1 MASLA
6 YRGRAYR
13 PRTILAAKC
22 SKIGAGPKL
31 GLIRTNQGH
40 RNLALAK

>member
-1 MASLA
+1 MQ
-6 YRGRAYR
+6 YTG
-13 PRTILAAKC
+13 KD
-22 SKIGAGPKL
+22 GAGPKL